1 MTTPAGTPG
10 NPRTIKASV
19 FKATCLK
26 LMDEVAET
34 GEEIII
40 TKNGKPVAKLTPT
53 EKRTPLPW
61 FGADRDKIRIIG
73 DIVSPIDVVWEA
85 EQGLI
90 DGHDA
95 PP

>member
-10 NPRTIKASV
+10 NPRTIKASE

-40 TKNGKPVAKLTPT
+40 TKNGKPVAKLTPHQ
-53 EKRTPLPW
+53 KRPREPW
-61 FGADRDKIRIIG
+61 FGADRSKIIIHG
-73 DIVSPIDVVWEA
+73 DLDEPVDVVWEA

-90 DGHDA
+90 DGE
-95 PP
+95 